1 MMFDIGQGIPYAIL
15 STVIVISYILYFL
28 IIWYIKIKP
37 LGTITPF
44 DKVTIDTIL
53 VRLFQ
58 LTLIYI
64 GIFIYIIEECPM
76 RDVKNILLSLA
87 NYILALLVMSS
98 EILNSSFRI
107 LFLQKTQW
115 LHETSDTKVRKIA
128 WVIRVIIAGNC
139 HLLALAYRYLIV
151 LYDHFYNHSALIG
164 FVDASDSNNLIPSR
178 LSRFLLSPNESKEK
192 M

>member
-1 MMFDIGQGIPYAIL
+1 MFDIGEGISYAIL
-15 STVIVISYILYFL
+15 STVIVISYILYFI
-28 IIWYIKIKP
+28 IIWYIKKKAI
-37 LGTITPF
+37 GTITPF

-64 GIFIYIIEECPM
+64 GIFIYIIEECPTP
-76 RDVKNILLSLA
+76 DVKNIVLSLA

-107 LFLQKTQW
+107 LFLRKKQW

-128 WVIRVIIAGNC
+128 WVIRVIIAGNY
-139 HLLALAYRYLIV
+139 LLYAYSCLPLFNCFILWPFLQYFSFDWV
-151 LYDHFYNHSALIG
+151 CGCFW
-164 FVDASDSNNLIPSR
+164 FQQFDS
-178 LSRFLLSPNESKEK
+178 
-192 M
+192 

>member
-1 MMFDIGQGIPYAIL
+1 MFDIGQGISYSIL
-15 STVIVISYILYFL
+15 STVLIISYILYFM
-28 IIWYIKIKP
+28 IIWYIKTKP

-64 GIFIYIIEECPM
+64 GIFIYIIEECPT
-76 RDVKNILLSLA
+76 RDLKNILLSLA

-107 LFLQKTQW
+107 LFLRKNQW
-115 LHETSDTKVRKIA
+115 LHETSDTKFRKIA
-128 WVIRVIIAGNC
+128 WVIRVIIAGKVE
-139 HLLALAYRYLIV
+139 HV
-151 LYDHFYNHSALIG
+151 LKGSL
-164 FVDASDSNNLIPSR
+164 DSI
-178 LSRFLLSPNESKEK
+178 LSPSVKIQIMGRQGRNKLRNRIEK

>member
-1 MMFDIGQGIPYAIL
+1 MFDISQGISYAIL
-15 STVIVISYILYFL
+15 STIIVISYILYFI
-28 IIWYIKIKP
+28 IIWYIKTKA

-64 GIFIYIIEECPM
+64 GIFIYIIEECPE
-76 RDVKNILLSLA
+76 RDVKNIVLSLA

-107 LFLQKTQW
+107 LFLRKNQW

-128 WVIRVIIAGNC
+128 WVIRVIIAGNYYM
-139 HLLALAYRYLIV
+139 LRG
-151 LYDHFYNHSALIG
+151 HSTTKWTN
-164 FVDASDSNNLIPSR
+164 FTQ
-178 LSRFLLSPNESKEK
+178 F
-192 M
+192 

>member
-1 MMFDIGQGIPYAIL
+1 MFDIGQGISYAIL
-15 STVIVISYILYFL
+15 STVIVISYILYFI
-28 IIWYIKIKP
+28 IIWYIKKKAI
-37 LGTITPF
+37 GTITPF

-64 GIFIYIIEECPM
+64 GIFIYFIEECPKQ
-76 RDVKNILLSLA
+76 DVKNILLSLA

-107 LFLQKTQW
+107 LFLRKKQW

-128 WVIRVIIAGNC
+128 WVIRVIIAGIYYM
-139 HLLALAYRYLIV
+139 LTLAYHYLI
-151 LYDHFYNHSALIG
+151 DHFYNLSALIG

-178 LSRFLLSPNESKEK
+178 LSRFLLSPKEK
-192 M
+192 L